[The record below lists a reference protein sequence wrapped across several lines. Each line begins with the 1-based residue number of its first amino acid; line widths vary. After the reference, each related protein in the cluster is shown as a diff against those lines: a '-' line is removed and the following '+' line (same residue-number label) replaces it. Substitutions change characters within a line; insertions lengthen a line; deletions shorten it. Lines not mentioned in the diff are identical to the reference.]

1 MIEEEITVQNIKEMK
16 NTLFN
21 PHSKLVAARRTQH
34 IAMTVFRIAL
44 FIGLSYVIL
53 YQLLYMV
60 SNAFRSDA
68 DILDSSVIWVPKHY
82 VLTNIKQAF
91 VSLDYSN
98 SLWYT
103 FYYNIVAAFLQVAIT
118 AFVGYGFARFEFKG
132 RGILFAV
139 ALFTIIVPAQTTIIP
154 MFINFSNFDVLW
166 IMKLYRLITGS
177 DTVISILNTPAAFW
191 LPAMFGMGIRSGL
204 FIYIFRQFFRNMPKE
219 LEEAAMIDGCGPY
232 YTFFHI
238 MLPNAGTIL
247 LTGSIFSM
255 VWYYNDY
262 YLNTMFADKHPMLTV
277 SLSHLSMAIGEFVSL
292 SDQQL
297 IKIRVQAGCLLVIL
311 PPLILYFI
319 VQRKFTQGIERSGIV
334 G

>member
-16 NTLFN
+16 NTLLN
-21 PHSKLVAARRTQH
+21 PHSKLVAARRAQH
-34 IAMTVFRIAL
+34 VSMTVFRIAL
-44 FIGLSYVIL
+44 FVGLSYVIL
-53 YQLLYMV
+53 YPLLYMV

-103 FYYNIVAAFLQVAIT
+103 FYYNIIAAFLQVAIT

-132 RGILFAV
+132 RGILFAI

-177 DTVISILNTPAAFW
+177 DTVSP
-191 LPAMFGMGIRSGL
+191 
-204 FIYIFRQFFRNMPKE
+204 
-219 LEEAAMIDGCGPY
+219 
-232 YTFFHI
+232 
-238 MLPNAGTIL
+238 
-247 LTGSIFSM
+247 
-255 VWYYNDY
+255 
-262 YLNTMFADKHPMLTV
+262 
-277 SLSHLSMAIGEFVSL
+277 
-292 SDQQL
+292 
-297 IKIRVQAGCLLVIL
+297 
-311 PPLILYFI
+311 
-319 VQRKFTQGIERSGIV
+319 
-334 G
+334 